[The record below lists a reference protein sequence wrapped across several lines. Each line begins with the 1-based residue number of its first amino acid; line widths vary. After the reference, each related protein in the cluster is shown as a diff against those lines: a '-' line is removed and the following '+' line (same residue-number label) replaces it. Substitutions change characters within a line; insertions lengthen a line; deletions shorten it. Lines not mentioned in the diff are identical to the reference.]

1 MQSTAKFYNGNSDLV
16 AMELHQKTLLEK
28 RSFYLLSNQLKLYLK
43 DLEGEHENYISYESL
58 KEEVKISCRRSP
70 KLLFVT
76 IVMVTF
82 SICILL
88 QSLMTNQKSTYSII
102 PLIIA
107 FLLAILY
114 QYRQQNYIILETRD
128 RRKIIFLRDEPNRQA
143 LEQFLAQ
150 LWLYRKRYLREKYFY
165 INYNHNLKQQTERLR
180 WLLEQNVISDAEYQF
195 AQEDWIIDRSYQAS

>member
-1 MQSTAKFYNGNSDLV
+1 MQSTAKFYNGNSDLA

-43 DLEGEHENYISYESL
+43 DVEGEHESYISYESL
-58 KEEVKISCRRSP
+58 KGEAKISCRRSA

-76 IVMVTF
+76 IVMATF

-88 QSLMTNQKSTYSII
+88 QSLITNQKSIYSII
-102 PLIIA
+102 SLIIA
-107 FLLAILY
+107 FLLAVLY

-128 RRKIIFLRDEPNRQA
+128 RRKIIFLRDKPNRQA

-150 LWLYRKRYLREKYFY
+150 LWLDRKRYLREKYFY